1 MKLLLDTHTFIWW
14 DRDPNLIPSAT
25 LSLMQQTDT
34 QLFVSIV
41 SLWEIQIKLQI
52 GKLTLQNSL
61 SDVITR
67 QQIENGIQLLSI
79 SLPHILALEN
89 LPQYHKDPFDRLLIA
104 QCVSE
109 VATLVSRDSVFKQY
123 GCPLIW

>member
-14 DRDPNLIPSAT
+14 DRDPGLIPSAT
-25 LSLMQQTDT
+25 LTLMQQPET

-61 SDVITR
+61 SEVILR
-67 QQIENGIQLLSI
+67 QQTENGIQLLTI
-79 SLPHILALEN
+79 SLLHILALEK

-104 QCVSE
+104 QSMNE
-109 VATLVSRDSVFKQY
+109 AASLVSRDSVFKQY
-123 GCPLIW
+123 GCSLIW

>member
-14 DRDPNLIPSAT
+14 DRDPGLIPSAT
-25 LSLMQQTDT
+25 LTLMQQPET

-61 SDVITR
+61 SEVILR
-67 QQIENGIQLLSI
+67 QQTENGIQLLPI
-79 SLPHILALEN
+79 SLLHILALEK

-104 QCVSE
+104 QSMNE
-109 VATLVSRDSVFKQY
+109 AASLVSRDSVFKQY
-123 GCPLIW
+123 GCSLIW